1 MKSTELKKLIKK
13 AVKEAIQE
21 ELKDILLEAVKTPS
35 KPQSITESK
44 NIDVINHTPSLDS
57 KQKYEDILNDM
68 AMSFTSKDVQ
78 KFNPQGSMDTTSPS
92 GQLPPGEVGM
102 DQIMG
107 LMKGS

>member
-21 ELKDILLEAVKTPS
+21 ELKDILLEALKPS
-35 KPQSITESK
+35 PKNQTITESK
-44 NIDVINHTPSLDS
+44 NIDVVNNPPSLDS
-57 KQKYEDILNDM
+57 KQKYADILNEMTMDF
-68 AMSFTSKDVQ
+68 SSKDVQ

-92 GQLPPGEVGM
+92 GQLPTGEVGM
-102 DQIMG
+102 DQIVG